1 MTDAWAADRKVRRPE
16 RGVATVRR
24 ALCLV
29 FAFGLTSCANTP
41 ENLFLPVS
49 RTAPGVSA
57 VDMLVA
63 TTRRS
68 VENPGE
74 LYSGERGN
82 ALSFANIVVSIPPDS
97 VRTVGEVQWP
107 GTLPGNPATDFVT
120 TKVRRLDLNAARAWL
135 DSHGTATRKHR
146 VLIFVHGYNNRFGDA
161 VFRLAQFVHDSDA
174 GVTPVLF
181 TWPSR
186 GNVFAYGY
194 DRESASLS
202 RDAFEQMLNMLVRD
216 PAIVKIDILAHSM
229 GNFLVLETLRQM
241 ALRNRAISTKID
253 NVMLAAPDVDVDGF
267 ESDVADMG
275 NPHPRFTLFVSRDD
289 KALALSGWIW
299 GSEARLGAID
309 PKAEPYK
316 SRLAAEH
323 VNVFDLTDIKSTD
336 AANHNKFVQS
346 PELVRLVG
354 DRLASGQT
362 LSDLHESVVDQF
374 LSTAGGEVGALE
386 AAVEKAETAGVENPA
401 DR

>member
-1 MTDAWAADRKVRRPE
+1 MDCKAIH
-16 RGVATVRR
+16 
-24 ALCLV
+24 LL
-29 FAFGLTSCANTP
+29 FAFGLASCASTP
-41 ENLFLPVS
+41 ENLFAPVS
-49 RTAPGVSA
+49 ETASGGSA

-68 VENPGE
+68 AENPGE

-82 ALSFANIVVSIPPDS
+82 ALTFANVVVSIPPDS
-97 VRTVGEVQWP
+97 VRAAGEVNWP
-107 GTLPGNPATDFVT
+107 RTLPGNPATDFVT
-120 TKVRRLDLNAARAWL
+120 TKVSRLDLKAARAWL
-135 DSHGTATRKHR
+135 DSNATATRRHR

-161 VFRLAQFVHDSDA
+161 VFRFAQFVHDSDA
-174 GVTPVLF
+174 KVTPILF

-186 GNVFAYGY
+186 GSVFAYGY

-202 RDAFEQMLNMLVRD
+202 RDAFEQMLNMLARD
-216 PAIVKIDILAHSM
+216 PAIESVDILVHSM

-241 ALRNRAISTKID
+241 ALRNGAIPAKIED
-253 NVMLAAPDVDVDGF
+253 VMLAAPDVDVDGF
-267 ESDVADMG
+267 ESELADMG
-275 NPHPRFTLFVSRDD
+275 GRRPKFTLFASRDD
-289 KALALSGWIW
+289 RALALSGWIW
-299 GSEARLGAID
+299 GSDARLGAID
-309 PKAEPYK
+309 PNAEPYK

-362 LSDLHESVVDQF
+362 LSDLRQSVADQI
-374 LSTAGGEVGALE
+374 LGAAASEVGALE
-386 AAVEKAETAGVENPA
+386 TSVEKAETTEVENPA
-401 DR
+401 AK

>member
-1 MTDAWAADRKVRRPE
+1 MTDVWGADVRRPE
-16 RGVATVRR
+16 GGGTCAR
-24 ALCLV
+24 ALCLL
-29 FAFGLTSCANTP
+29 FAFGLTSCASTP
-41 ENLFLPVS
+41 ENLFVPVS
-49 RTAPGVSA
+49 QTVPGASA

-82 ALSFANIVVSIPPDS
+82 SLTFANIVVSIPPES
-97 VRTVGEVQWP
+97 ARTAGEVQWP

-120 TKVRRLDLNAARAWL
+120 TKVRRLDLGSARAWL
-135 DSHGTATRKHR
+135 DSHGAATRQHR

-161 VFRLAQFVHDSDA
+161 VFRFAQFVHDSDA
-174 GVTPVLF
+174 AVTPILF

-186 GNVFAYGY
+186 GSVFAYGY

-216 PAIVKIDILAHSM
+216 PAIAKIDILAHSM

-241 ALRNRAISTKID
+241 SLRNRAISTKID
-253 NVMLAAPDVDVDGF
+253 DVMLAAPDVDVDAL
-267 ESDVADMG
+267 ESELADMG
-275 NPHPRFTLFVSRDD
+275 NPHPKFTLFASRDD

-299 GSEARLGAID
+299 GSDARLGAID

-323 VNVFDLTDIKSTD
+323 VDVFDLTDIKSTD

-374 LSTAGGEVGALE
+374 LGATASEVGALE
-386 AAVEKAETAGVENPA
+386 TAVEKAETAGVENPA
-401 DR
+401 QK